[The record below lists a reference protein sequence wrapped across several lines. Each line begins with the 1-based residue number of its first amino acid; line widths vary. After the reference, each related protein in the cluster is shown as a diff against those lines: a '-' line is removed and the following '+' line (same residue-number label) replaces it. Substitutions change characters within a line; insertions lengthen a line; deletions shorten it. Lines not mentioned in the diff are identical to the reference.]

1 MKIGSTLH
9 KLVPT
14 KDGLKKQPIT
24 TLFKTAVLLSPVAA
38 GVYLGG
44 NAVKDHQ
51 AEIHST
57 LGKIGEGVKDAGHEA
72 KSTLGAGAHL
82 VVKGAKAV
90 GSGFEHMMMIPMAIG
105 ALVVVMMILK
115 K

>member
-9 KLVPT
+9 KLIPT

-24 TLFKTAVLLSPVAA
+24 SIFKAAVLLSPVTA
-38 GVYLGG
+38 GAYLAG
-44 NAVKDHQ
+44 NAIKDHGG
-51 AEIHST
+51 EINTT
-57 LGKIGEGVKDAGHEA
+57 LGKMGDGIKSAGNGA
-72 KSTLGAGAHL
+72 KSTLESGAHL
-82 VVKGAKAV
+82 AVKGAKSV
-90 GSGFEHMMMIPMAIG
+90 GSGLEHLLLVPMAIG

>member
-14 KDGLKKQPIT
+14 KDGLEQNPIT
-24 TLFKTAVLLSPVAA
+24 TLFKTAVLLSPVAVGGYLA
-38 GVYLGG
+38 GS
-44 NAVKDHQ
+44 AIKDHQ
-51 AEIHST
+51 GEIHST
-57 LGKIGEGVKDAGHEA
+57 LGKIGEGIKNAGDEV

-82 VVKGAKAV
+82 AMKIAQSI
-90 GSGFEHMMMIPMAIG
+90 GSGFEHLMMIPMAIG
-105 ALVVVMMILK
+105 ALVVVMMVLK